1 LTESGRFTVL
11 DREFDAQRTAELNRI
26 SDGKSNK
33 NDLAKIGQELSAD
46 LVWMGTVNDFAYN
59 KTVRKLQTS
68 DRELVSFSGGW
79 SVSQRM
85 INLTTSGLMLSSTIQ
100 EKLPSVS
107 PTTLGASFDEVSI
120 KNSMQTEFVKKTT
133 DAIILKM
140 FPISIVK
147 IDGTSVKLSQ
157 GGNSVKE
164 NARYKI
170 YLMGEEIF
178 DPQTKESLGND
189 EKYCCEVVITRVQPK
204 FSEGTLEN
212 VKISLDGMKPGVLQV
227 REAITSAAGAP
238 VVSPTPAAATAVAL
252 VAAIA
257 PALPVPTTAPAGAA
271 QVHKTSKAVAP
282 SPKAKQGGGDKA
294 DW

>member
-1 LTESGRFTVL
+1 
-11 DREFDAQRTAELNRI
+11 
-26 SDGKSNK
+26 
-33 NDLAKIGQELSAD
+33 
-46 LVWMGTVNDFAYN
+46 M
-59 KTVRKLQTS
+59 
-68 DRELVSFSGGW
+68 
-79 SVSQRM
+79 
-85 INLTTSGLMLSSTIQ
+85 
-100 EKLPSVS
+100 
-107 PTTLGASFDEVSI
+107 
-120 KNSMQTEFVKKTT
+120 
-133 DAIILKM
+133 
-140 FPISIVK
+140 
-147 IDGTSVKLSQ
+147 
-157 GGNSVKE
+157 
-164 NARYKI
+164 
-170 YLMGEEIF
+170 MGEEIF

-238 VVSPTPAAATAVAL
+238 VVSSTPAAATAVAL

-271 QVHKTSKAVAP
+271 QVHKTSTVTKAVAP